1 MIGDGRWLDS
11 GWAWFLERFEGW
23 WDMAFPLAIALLCL
37 DQRTPAFLF
46 LLGWLMVRLGQQVP
60 RRPLVA
66 VFLLLLGAQAGQFVL
81 ERDLQPS
88 SASDPLV
95 IALGLV
101 AMLGR
106 SSLQWRATL
115 RCVALSIVPLAL
127 WAAGQDPAVRLDLPV
142 GGINRLGFLLGILQ
156 LASWASIWL
165 SRCAWLR
172 LFYGALTIFAIPMVF
187 HNGSRVTLMAPACAV
202 LFSFAY
208 VVIRGGS
215 DGCPRAWVGL
225 VNWLQ
230 KKRYVL
236 ILMSAFGCVVVLQ
249 TALSWYMNPGVA
261 KINVLSDRGRI
272 ETALCW
278 ASQPMRRGVD
288 KSLLG
293 VGYNRAVQ
301 VRCTGKR
308 LPSVAEAGRPEG
320 LPHAHNLFAQVFAEN
335 GFLGLSSLV
344 VVLGLLLFRLRLI
357 LSGVAGWEQAEIAAL
372 FGLPLLVYLLLNGLV
387 SSFQIFLM
395 SNQLLIGLGLAS
407 FWPFQESKPE
417 SGGGCHKETP
427 LSA

>member
-1 MIGDGRWLDS
+1 MVCDGRWFGS
-11 GWAWFLERFEGW
+11 GWGWFLERFEGW
-23 WDMAFPLAIALLCL
+23 CDLAFPLAIALLCL
-37 DQRTPAFLF
+37 DQRTPAFS
-46 LLGWLMVRLGQQVP
+46 LLLVWLLVRLGQQVP

-106 SSLQWRATL
+106 SALQWRSTL

-142 GGINRLGFLLGILQ
+142 GGLNRLGFLLGILQ
-156 LASWASIWL
+156 LAAWASIWL
-165 SRCAWLR
+165 SRCAWTRFL
-172 LFYGALTIFAIPMVF
+172 YGTLTILSVPMVL
-187 HNGSRVTLMAPACAV
+187 HNGSRVTLLAPACAV
-202 LFSFAY
+202 LVGVAC
-208 VVIRGGS
+208 VVIRRGS
-215 DGCPRAWVGL
+215 EGFPGAWLGF
-225 VNWLQ
+225 VNWIQ
-230 KKRYVL
+230 QRRHVL
-236 ILMSAFGCVVVLQ
+236 MLIASFVCVLLLQ
-249 TALSWYMNPGVA
+249 TTLSWYLNPGVA
-261 KINVLSDRGRI
+261 QRNVLSDRGRI

-278 ASQPMRRGVD
+278 ASQPLGRGVD
-288 KSLLG
+288 KALLG
-293 VGYNRAVQ
+293 VGYNRSVQ
-301 VRCTGKR
+301 VRCTGKK
-308 LPSVAEAGRPEG
+308 LPAVAEVGRPEG

-335 GFLGLSSLV
+335 GLLGFGSLMVLLGLMV
-344 VVLGLLLFRLRLI
+344 WRMRLI
-357 LSGVAGWEQAEIAAL
+357 LSGVAGWENAEIAVL

-407 FWPFQESKPE
+407 LWPYRESAPD
-417 SGGGCHKETP
+417 SGGCHKEMP
-427 LSA
+427 LST